1 MDEAALMEMSIMDMT
16 DEEFEAWLAIEDP
29 DPPPPSEWPLDT
41 YEGRYGFL
49 ESYMWRGE
57 IALFESVTHIWNLL
71 NEPKDAR
78 CIGIGLAAGT
88 GGTGKWALAKFLRH
102 ALHDALHN
110 DIRPPWGQKFGS
122 LDETHNAAMSYFE
135 ADYAHYERAVQKY
148 ADILGGESGRHA
160 SLESQL
166 IQGPWRALLQRPEV
180 RPEARQNY
188 VEVMDCEGRTYRIA
202 AEGVG

>member
-16 DEEFEAWLAIEDP
+16 EEEFQAWLAIEDP
-29 DPPPPSEWPLDT
+29 RIHRRPQH
-41 YEGRYGFL
+41 GRSIPMKAAMAFSNPTCGGVKL
-49 ESYMWRGE
+49 
-57 IALFESVTHIWNLL
+57 ALFESVTHIWKLL

-122 LDETHNAAMSYFE
+122 LDET
-135 ADYAHYERAVQKY
+135 
-148 ADILGGESGRHA
+148 
-160 SLESQL
+160 
-166 IQGPWRALLQRPEV
+166 LQRRDELFRSGLCALRARGSEV
-180 RPEARQNY
+180 RRYPRWR
-188 VEVMDCEGRTYRIA
+188 V
-202 AEGVG
+202 